1 MSMFLSLEN
10 ISVLFFQV
18 IEAKDNKTSNKYSV
32 KPPKDLRSKFEMKME
47 DKQRKEEEEKEKKL
61 LDEEAQRIAVR
72 ISKDKHFLHPNLLS
86 ESRSHIEDIA
96 MLKT

>member
-72 ISKDKHFLHPNLLS
+72 MSKDYFWREKAKHSS
-86 ESRSHIEDIA
+86 EIKQA
-96 MLKT
+96 FFTP